1 LWGLV
6 LGFSVGVDVTGDL
19 LGLTV
24 GAMLG
29 LSEVELDDGLSV
41 GLLLE
46 FRSQTVVLY
55 VAVVREAPK

>member
-1 LWGLV
+1 
-6 LGFSVGVDVTGDL
+6 VGVDVTGDL